1 MLVANFT
8 SRIPTMG
15 NTKTYEDWSK
25 YLGSKPHR
33 LGVVA
38 RMYTDNTLNF
48 ITDGLRNI
56 FYKDERVDQFQL
68 SSSLMFEWQVETN
81 NIKKIEFAEVP
92 SERGENGTE
101 ITMAFRENYYQK
113 YDIFRIDKTK
123 QQCQVLSR
131 PVRKR
136 DDYWE
141 VQVRLLDNDYDTLLD
156 LDGCQVGDL
165 TTFQSVAMPELSEE
179 GYSKFQSQTERHRN
193 FMTTFRA
200 DASWS
205 SLFAIQENVFM
216 SIADDKDQTKSEGVY
231 KMLKKEKELLDTF
244 MYAMNTGLLLNKGNI
259 DVNGRPTISEPETGR
274 PIYIGE
280 GLIPQI
286 EAAANK
292 YCYNNKPNLQ
302 LFNMIMA
309 DMADKAQSDTGN
321 KWVFIV
327 NRKMWNDINMV
338 LGEYLANYKT
348 DGTYMYSKSANK
360 GLGGYVKVGATFDT
374 YEYAGNQV
382 SFVCDRA
389 LTREYPDKG
398 YGLCLDLTADKTT
411 GTPALAKFSI
421 TGKDF
426 MTNKIIGVGGYDGRS
441 SGEVSSNVAG
451 SKLVMHGYAGVAA
464 FTPYRS
470 VIVREA

>member
-15 NTKTYEDWSK
+15 QTKTYEDWSK

-33 LGVVA
+33 IGVVA

-56 FYKDERVDQFQL
+56 FYKDEKADQFQL
-68 SSSLMFEWQVETN
+68 SSSLLFEWIVETN
-81 NIKKIEFAEVP
+81 NIKKVEFAEVP
-92 SERGENGTE
+92 TETGENGAE

-123 QQCQVLSR
+123 QQCQVVSR
-131 PVRKR
+131 PIRKR

-141 VQVRLLDNDYDTLLD
+141 VQVRLIDNDYDTILD
-156 LDGCQVGDL
+156 TDGCQVGDT

-179 GYSKFQSQTERHRN
+179 GYSKFQSQMERHRN

-244 MYAMNTGLLLNKGNI
+244 MYAMNTGLTFNKGNI
-259 DVNGRPTISEPETGR
+259 DVNGKATISEPETGR

-292 YCYNNKPNLQ
+292 YCYSNRPNLQ
-302 LFNMIMA
+302 LFNMIMS

-321 KWVFIV
+321 KFIFIV
-327 NRKMWNDINMV
+327 NRKMWNDLQMT
-338 LGEYLANYKT
+338 LGEYLANYRT

-374 YEYAGNQV
+374 YEYAKLT
-382 SFVCDRA
+382 SFWRN
-389 LTREYPDKG
+389 TEK
-398 YGLCLDLTADKTT
+398 
-411 GTPALAKFSI
+411 S
-421 TGKDF
+421 
-426 MTNKIIGVGGYDGRS
+426 
-441 SGEVSSNVAG
+441 VA
-451 SKLVMHGYAGVAA
+451 
-464 FTPYRS
+464 
-470 VIVREA
+470 

>member
-15 NTKTYEDWSK
+15 QTKTYEDWSK

-33 LGVVA
+33 IGVVA

-56 FYKDERVDQFQL
+56 FYKDEKADQFQL
-68 SSSLMFEWQVETN
+68 SSSLLFEWIVETN
-81 NIKKIEFAEVP
+81 NIKKVEFAEVP
-92 SERGENGTE
+92 IGSGENGTE

-123 QQCQVLSR
+123 QQCQVVSR
-131 PVRKR
+131 PIRKR

-141 VQVRLLDNDYDTLLD
+141 VQVRLIDNDYDTTLD
-156 LDGCQVGDL
+156 TDGCQVGDT

-179 GYSKFQSQTERHRN
+179 GYSKFQSQMERHRN

-205 SLFAIQENVFM
+205 SLYAIQENVFM

-244 MYAMNTGLLLNKGNI
+244 MYAMNTGLTFNKGNI
-259 DVNGRPTISEPETGR
+259 DVNGKATISEPETGR

-292 YCYNNKPNLQ
+292 YCYSNKPNLQ
-302 LFNMIMA
+302 LFNMIMS

-321 KWVFIV
+321 KFIFIV
-327 NRKMWNDINMV
+327 NRKMWNDLQMT
-338 LGEYLANYKT
+338 LGEYLANYRT

-382 SFVCDRA
+382 SFVVDRA
-389 LTREYPDKG
+389 LTREYPTKG
-398 YGLCLDLTADKTT
+398 YGVCIDLTADKTS
-411 GTPALAKFSI
+411 GTPAIAKFSL

-426 MTNKIIGVGGYDGRS
+426 MTNKIVGV
-441 SGEVSSNVAG
+441 NVT
-451 SKLVMHGYAGVAA
+451 VYTCAA
-464 FTPYRS
+464 
-470 VIVREA
+470 